1 MAYYTQVLQPDE
13 TVKVVG
19 RLHWSI
25 YLAAARSCWRLQL
38 GVLIVSDDA
47 PDPAWQPGLR
57 LAGGVIGVLGIVLLL
72 GAWIRRQAT
81 EIVVTDRRVIF
92 KRGVLTR
99 HTVEMNV
106 SKIETVDVEQSLAGR
121 HLGLRN
127 TDDPRHRRR
136 LRATRGGGFAA
147 QHPQRD
153 RGGLGQ
159 SRQFADRGL
168 HWHLTGSELAVAPV
182 LPMTASRQ
190 VWRSSSM
197 ANSTTSPWNAWRN
210 AP

>member
-25 YLAAARSCWRLQL
+25 YGRGVVVLLIAL
-38 GVLIVSDDA
+38 GGLLGSNWVSD
-47 PDPAWQPGLR
+47 PTWQR
-57 LAGGVIGVLGIVLLL
+57 TAQLASGVIGVLGILLVL

-106 SKIETVDVEQSLAGR
+106 SRIETVDVEQSLAGR
-121 HLGLRN
+121 IWGYGTLLI
-127 TDDPRHRRR
+127 
-136 LRATRGGGFAA
+136 RG
-147 QHPQRD
+147 
-153 RGGLGQ
+153 
-159 SRQFADRGL
+159 
-168 HWHLTGSELAVAPV
+168 TGAGIEPLEGVG
-182 LPMTASRQ
+182 
-190 VWRSSSM
+190 
-197 ANSTTSPWNAWRN
+197 SPLSIRN
-210 AP
+210 AIVVG